1 MENSGCR
8 VWWISL
14 VEIAFLLDVTQIH
27 YKPVIVREFPVYPH
41 WLSANEMKA
50 EIRGYCSSDIS
61 CMYENCALF
70 TMEDL
75 DIKSNAMIKTKTY
88 CDTRP
93 FIGVHTV
100 LFGESIV
107 PRSYNRY
114 RGGRNSVS
122 SRRLVVFLEQVRQE
136 ADRNIISNY
145 LAMHGH

>member
-1 MENSGCR
+1 MPCMVDLTGWNSFLAWRHTNSLQTRHCQGVSCVSTLAISKRNESWNPGLLLLWHLMHVWKLR
-8 VWWISL
+8 VIYNGGPG
-14 VEIAFLLDVTQIH
+14 H
-27 YKPVIVREFPVYPH
+27 
-41 WLSANEMKA
+41 
-50 EIRGYCSSDIS
+50 
-61 CMYENCALF
+61 
-70 TMEDL
+70 
-75 DIKSNAMIKTKTY
+75 IKSNAMIKTKTY

-145 LAMHGH
+145 LAMHGHWLGS